1 MVRMMAWL
9 LGFVVGLGCVACV
22 APRMAVAA
30 KTAAGLWRDGYW
42 PYSDGWKFIIA
53 FPDMAACE
61 EALPLIMQSVA
72 LQMRRNCELP
82 YFHCYEER
90 YWTLGSHSLSV
101 PMKSNTPGG
110 EVHLTRFEC
119 IPATIDPRTK

>member
-22 APRMAVAA
+22 APRMPVAEKVAV
-30 KTAAGLWRDGYW
+30 GLWYIGYW
-42 PYSDGWKFIIA
+42 PDRTGWRFDRA

-61 EALPLIMQSVA
+61 KEIPLTLERHVLGARSLCQ
-72 LQMRRNCELP
+72 LP

-90 YWTLGSHSLSV
+90 YWELGSNSLMV
-101 PMKSNTPGG
+101 PMKSHTPST
-110 EVHLTRFEC
+110 EQHVTYFEC